1 MCQLTYKKCIFICYE
16 GYVFCFIIH
25 KRKCLKVRALQGF
38 LQLLRTYKLSQEM
51 PAYQVHALQ
60 HGTYQAIEL

>member
-1 MCQLTYKKCIFICYE
+1 MRVMYSVLSFTRGNVPKL
-16 GYVFCFIIH
+16 H
-25 KRKCLKVRALQGF
+25 ALQGF